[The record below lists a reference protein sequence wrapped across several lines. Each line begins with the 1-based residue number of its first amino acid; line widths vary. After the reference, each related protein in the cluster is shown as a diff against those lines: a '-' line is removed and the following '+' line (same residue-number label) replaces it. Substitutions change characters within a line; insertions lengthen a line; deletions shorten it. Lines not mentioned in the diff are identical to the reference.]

1 MCHIFTFFQWVI
13 FILFLFSAS
22 KEREEPQLSVN
33 TGPMCAMLLQNDS
46 ESDVQSQPRSS
57 SIISMAT
64 STQISNVVLRSSTVA
79 KILDKDQAKRNSK

>member
-1 MCHIFTFFQWVI
+1 MCHIFTSFQWVI
-13 FILFLFSAS
+13 SILFSFSAS

-33 TGPMCAMLLQNDS
+33 TGPMCGLLLQNDS

-64 STQISNVVLRSSTVA
+64 TQFSNVVLRSSTVA
-79 KILDKDQAKRNSK
+79 KILDKDQVERNSL